1 MLTWTERATLFSTL
15 AVLCTQH
22 RWCLVPGKI
31 SSIAFQ
37 KPSAPSPTARSGAI
51 SSPWLSEGDAIR
63 LVAVHGAVPEA
74 YAAVRRRGAVF
85 RLSSR
90 DSSLPAPSGHDR
102 RSTSLTC
109 VRSNPTST
117 ATRWR
122 LRGSNSAGLLT
133 ELRDRTTE
141 LSESLEQQTATADV
155 LGRRARPLCL
165 NHHGLDGEVRI
176 FLPPQLQI

>member
-85 RLSSR
+85 RLSSGLIIARALRTRQTVHVADMRKEQPYLDR
-90 DSSLPAPSGHDR
+90 DPMAVAGVELGGAADR
-102 RSTSLTC
+102 
-109 VRSNPTST
+109 
-117 ATRWR
+117 ATGPHHRAER
-122 LRGSNSAGLLT
+122 VAGAADG
-133 ELRDRTTE
+133 DR
-141 LSESLEQQTATADV
+141 
-155 LGRRARPLCL
+155 
-165 NHHGLDGEVRI
+165 
-176 FLPPQLQI
+176 